1 MAKTDLE
8 IAQECV
14 MEPIEKVAAK
24 IGIPAD
30 SLEHYGKYKAK
41 LSFDYLKSIENNPHG
56 KLVLVTAINPLRL
69 EKKVRQLLVR
79 VCFKS
84 FR

>member
-24 IGIPAD
+24 
-30 SLEHYGKYKAK
+30 LEFLQIAWNIMENIK
-41 LSFDYLKSIENNPHG
+41 LNC
-56 KLVLVTAINPLRL
+56 
-69 EKKVRQLLVR
+69 LLII
-79 VCFKS
+79 
-84 FR
+84 

>member
-30 SLEHYGKYKAK
+30 SWNIMENIK
-41 LSFDYLKSIENNPHG
+41 LNC
-56 KLVLVTAINPLRL
+56 
-69 EKKVRQLLVR
+69 LLII
-79 VCFKS
+79 
-84 FR
+84 

>member
-41 LSFDYLKSIENNPHG
+41 LSFDYLKSIEIILMEN
-56 KLVLVTAINPLRL
+56 
-69 EKKVRQLLVR
+69 
-79 VCFKS
+79 
-84 FR
+84 

>member
-30 SLEHYGKYKAK
+30 SLEHYGKYKSQ
-41 LSFDYLKSIENNPHG
+41 LLILP
-56 KLVLVTAINPLRL
+56 RL
-69 EKKVRQLLVR
+69 EKERVRQQLV
-79 VCFKS
+79 
-84 FR
+84 